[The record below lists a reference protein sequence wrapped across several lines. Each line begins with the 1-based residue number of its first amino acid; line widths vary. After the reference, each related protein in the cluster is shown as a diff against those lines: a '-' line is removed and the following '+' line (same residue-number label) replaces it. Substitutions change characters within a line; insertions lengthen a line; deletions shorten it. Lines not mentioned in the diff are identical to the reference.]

1 MKNALQLPRLPNAI
15 MFVFCQFL
23 LHLSCR
29 TRAAI
34 LFFPNAFSS
43 KDSLAHQSHLH
54 NPCPYRAAQERRAPQ
69 ITSVSKLSDT
79 GSRTLLVM
87 SLCVNQYVN
96 EHIKVCP
103 TCPVHKDR
111 VTWRLTCCLVYAVP
125 RNIPWEASNIFL
137 MMKAAEANSAESPPA
152 SKDRCSA
159 DSYLNRNKSSLT
171 RKNFKLFSVFLRL
184 KIWKVE
190 AVYAINIKMDEADWK
205 ERISSSLDNV
215 QDDKMGDFCF
225 SKNVDV
231 YYGMNTKIWECKD
244 NSCKAENTD
253 CTVDHTQ
260 CPSVS
265 LKHLQRI
272 CAVTSFIAQHL

>member
-1 MKNALQLPRLPNAI
+1 MPKYKEPLFVFLWRICSRAKFSLVSLHWPALTTSFTNVFIWLPCQRFSKGWKTRYSSLAFLMPSC
-15 MFVFCQFL
+15 FVFCQFL

-159 DSYLNRNKSSLT
+159 DSYLNEEQKFT
-171 RKNFKLFSVFLRL
+171 Y
-184 KIWKVE
+184 E
-190 AVYAINIKMDEADWK
+190 K
-205 ERISSSLDNV
+205 E
-215 QDDKMGDFCF
+215 
-225 SKNVDV
+225 
-231 YYGMNTKIWECKD
+231 
-244 NSCKAENTD
+244 
-253 CTVDHTQ
+253 
-260 CPSVS
+260 
-265 LKHLQRI
+265 LQKY
-272 CAVTSFIAQHL
+272 SFQFTL

>member
-1 MKNALQLPRLPNAI
+1 MPKYKEPLFVFLWRICSRGKFSLVSLHWPALTTSFTNVFIWLPCQRFSKGWKTRYSSLAFLMPSC
-15 MFVFCQFL
+15 FVFCQFL

-29 TRAAI
+29 TLAAI

-54 NPCPYRAAQERRAPQ
+54 NPCPYSAAQERRAPQ
-69 ITSVSKLSDT
+69 ITSVSKLADT

-96 EHIKVCP
+96 EHIKICL

-111 VTWRLTCCLVYAVP
+111 VTWRLTCCLVYVVP

-159 DSYLNRNKSSLT
+159 DSYLNKEQKYTYGKELQNDY
-171 RKNFKLFSVFLRL
+171 FQFS
-184 KIWKVE
+184 
-190 AVYAINIKMDEADWK
+190 
-205 ERISSSLDNV
+205 
-215 QDDKMGDFCF
+215 
-225 SKNVDV
+225 
-231 YYGMNTKIWECKD
+231 
-244 NSCKAENTD
+244 
-253 CTVDHTQ
+253 
-260 CPSVS
+260 
-265 LKHLQRI
+265 
-272 CAVTSFIAQHL
+272 

>member
-1 MKNALQLPRLPNAI
+1 MFEDPCPSIKNPSLSFCEEYVPGGEFSLVRFYWPALTNSFTNVFIWLPCQLFSKGWKTCYSSLAFQ
-15 MFVFCQFL
+15 MSSCFVFCQFL

-34 LFFPNAFSS
+34 LFFPNAFNS

-103 TCPVHKDR
+103 TRPVHKNR
-111 VTWRLTCCLVYAVP
+111 VTGRLTCCLVYAVP
-125 RNIPWEASNIFL
+125 RNIPLEAFNIFL
-137 MMKAAEANSAESPPA
+137 MMKATEANSAESPPA

-159 DSYLNRNKSSLT
+159 DSYLNKEQKFTYGKVLH
-171 RKNFKLFSVFLRL
+171 KFSF
-184 KIWKVE
+184 
-190 AVYAINIKMDEADWK
+190 
-205 ERISSSLDNV
+205 
-215 QDDKMGDFCF
+215 QF
-225 SKNVDV
+225 S
-231 YYGMNTKIWECKD
+231 
-244 NSCKAENTD
+244 
-253 CTVDHTQ
+253 
-260 CPSVS
+260 
-265 LKHLQRI
+265 
-272 CAVTSFIAQHL
+272 